1 MADDTEE
8 ESRSQ
13 SNTIKSDEKEKG
25 SMNRS
30 ELDQVLRRR
39 FVKSAEAP
47 SSHSPAVDR
56 VRESEAVSP
65 VLRAEHIPKSF
76 FVAKPK
82 EKSVDKLQIRSVDKS
97 KQRIKERSEQKS
109 VNRVQKNVSSF
120 ESKNVSSFESKN
132 VNSFESKNGNSFES
146 KNGNSF
152 ESKNVS
158 SFESKNVSSFES
170 KNVNSFE
177 SKNGN
182 SFESKNGNSFE
193 SKNVSS
199 FESKNGNS
207 FESKNVEQPAKKDIN
222 PSSQVKLNT
231 TVQNPADIPQ
241 QKSKEQSEQD
251 SGELSTEKT
260 DKQTNTGAQSDESP
274 ILDPSPPPVDYHIGE
289 VTIGRKTTFDLDAL
303 LGDLDLEQDLLET
316 LPTLETIKESSVS
329 VDDKTEVVNDL
340 VDVNDLWECV
350 VVYDYQAD
358 TNETLSVHVGEHV
371 WGVSESGDWTQI
383 RTEKGEVGF
392 VSSR

>member
-13 SNTIKSDEKEKG
+13 SSTIKSDEKEKG
-25 SMNRS
+25 STNRS

-97 KQRIKERSEQKS
+97 KQRMEERSEQKS
-109 VNRVQKNVSSF
+109 VNRVQKNV
-120 ESKNVSSFESKN
+120 NSFESKN
-132 VNSFESKNGNSFES
+132 VNSFESKNVNSFES
-146 KNGNSF
+146 KNVNSF

-158 SFESKNVSSFES
+158 SFESKNR
-170 KNVNSFE
+170 NSFE
-177 SKNGN
+177 SKT
-182 SFESKNGNSFE
+182 
-193 SKNVSS
+193 
-199 FESKNGNS
+199 
-207 FESKNVEQPAKKDIN
+207 VEQPAKKDIN

>member
-39 FVKSAEAP
+39 FVKSAEAS

-97 KQRIKERSEQKS
+97 KQRIEERSEQKS

-120 ESKNVSSFESKN
+120 ESKNVN
-132 VNSFESKNGNSFES
+132 
-146 KNGNSF
+146 
-152 ESKNVS
+152 
-158 SFESKNVSSFES
+158 
-170 KNVNSFE
+170 
-177 SKNGN
+177 
-182 SFESKNGNSFE
+182 
-193 SKNVSS
+193 S

>member
-39 FVKSAEAP
+39 FVKSAEVP

-97 KQRIKERSEQKS
+97 KQRIEERSEQKS
-109 VNRVQKNVSSF
+109 VNRVQ
-120 ESKNVSSFESKN
+120 KNVSSFESKN

-152 ESKNVS
+152 ESKNG
-158 SFESKNVSSFES
+158 
-170 KNVNSFE
+170 NSYE

-182 SFESKNGNSFE
+182 
-193 SKNVSS
+193 S

-231 TVQNPADIPQ
+231 TVQNPVDIPQ

>member
-1 MADDTEE
+1 MLRRKQRLAEGKMADDTEE

-39 FVKSAEAP
+39 FVKSAEVP

-97 KQRIKERSEQKS
+97 KQRIEERSEQKS
-109 VNRVQKNVSSF
+109 VNRVQKNESSF
-120 ESKNVSSFESKN
+120 ESKNGS
-132 VNSFESKNGNSFES
+132 SFESKNGNSFES
-146 KNGNSF
+146 KNMNSF

-158 SFESKNVSSFES
+158 SFESKNR
-170 KNVNSFE
+170 
-177 SKNGN
+177 
-182 SFESKNGNSFE
+182 
-193 SKNVSS
+193 
-199 FESKNGNS
+199 NS

>member
-13 SNTIKSDEKEKG
+13 NSTIKSDEKEKG
-25 SMNRS
+25 STNRS

-97 KQRIKERSEQKS
+97 KQRIEERSEQKS
-109 VNRVQKNVSSF
+109 VNRVQKNESSF
-120 ESKNVSSFESKN
+120 ESKNGSSFESKNGNSFESKNMNSFESKN

-146 KNGNSF
+146 KNR
-152 ESKNVS
+152 
-158 SFESKNVSSFES
+158 
-170 KNVNSFE
+170 
-177 SKNGN
+177 
-182 SFESKNGNSFE
+182 
-193 SKNVSS
+193 
-199 FESKNGNS
+199 NS

>member
-39 FVKSAEAP
+39 FVKSAEVP

-97 KQRIKERSEQKS
+97 KQRIEERSEQKS
-109 VNRVQKNVSSF
+109 VNRVQKNESSF
-120 ESKNVSSFESKN
+120 ESKNGS
-132 VNSFESKNGNSFES
+132 SFESKNGNSFES
-146 KNGNSF
+146 KNMNSF

-158 SFESKNVSSFES
+158 SFESKNR
-170 KNVNSFE
+170 
-177 SKNGN
+177 
-182 SFESKNGNSFE
+182 
-193 SKNVSS
+193 
-199 FESKNGNS
+199 NS

>member
-1 MADDTEE
+1 M
-8 ESRSQ
+8 
-13 SNTIKSDEKEKG
+13 
-25 SMNRS
+25 
-30 ELDQVLRRR
+30 
-39 FVKSAEAP
+39 
-47 SSHSPAVDR
+47 
-56 VRESEAVSP
+56 
-65 VLRAEHIPKSF
+65 
-76 FVAKPK
+76 
-82 EKSVDKLQIRSVDKS
+82 
-97 KQRIKERSEQKS
+97 
-109 VNRVQKNVSSF
+109 
-120 ESKNVSSFESKN
+120 
-132 VNSFESKNGNSFES
+132 
-146 KNGNSF
+146 
-152 ESKNVS
+152 
-158 SFESKNVSSFES
+158 
-170 KNVNSFE
+170 
-177 SKNGN
+177 
-182 SFESKNGNSFE
+182 
-193 SKNVSS
+193 
-199 FESKNGNS
+199 
-207 FESKNVEQPAKKDIN
+207 EQPAKKDIN

>member
-39 FVKSAEAP
+39 FVKSAEVP

-97 KQRIKERSEQKS
+97 KQRIEERSEQKS

-120 ESKNVSSFESKN
+120 ESKN
-132 VNSFESKNGNSFES
+132 GNSFES

-152 ESKNVS
+152 ESKNM
-158 SFESKNVSSFES
+158 NSFES
-170 KNVNSFE
+170 KNVN
-177 SKNGN
+177 
-182 SFESKNGNSFE
+182 
-193 SKNVSS
+193 S

>member
-13 SNTIKSDEKEKG
+13 SSTIKSDEKEKG
-25 SMNRS
+25 STNRS

-39 FVKSAEAP
+39 FVKSAEVP

-97 KQRIKERSEQKS
+97 KQRMEERSEQKS

-120 ESKNVSSFESKN
+120 ESKNGNSFESKN
-132 VNSFESKNGNSFES
+132 VNSFESKNV
-146 KNGNSF
+146 NSF
-152 ESKNVS
+152 ESKNV
-158 SFESKNVSSFES
+158 
-170 KNVNSFE
+170 
-177 SKNGN
+177 
-182 SFESKNGNSFE
+182 
-193 SKNVSS
+193 
-199 FESKNGNS
+199 NS

-231 TVQNPADIPQ
+231 TVQNLADNPH

-251 SGELSTEKT
+251 SGELSTEQT

-358 TNETLSVHVGEHV
+358 TNETLSVRVGEHV

-383 RTEKGEVGF
+383 RTEKGEVSF

>member
-13 SNTIKSDEKEKG
+13 NSTIKSDEKEKG

-39 FVKSAEAP
+39 FVKSAEAS

-97 KQRIKERSEQKS
+97 KQRIEERSEQKS

-120 ESKNVSSFESKN
+120 ESKSVNRVQKN
-132 VNSFESKNGNSFES
+132 VNSFESKNGN
-146 KNGNSF
+146 
-152 ESKNVS
+152 
-158 SFESKNVSSFES
+158 
-170 KNVNSFE
+170 
-177 SKNGN
+177 
-182 SFESKNGNSFE
+182 
-193 SKNVSS
+193 S